1 MMDTLLNQRLS
12 GMVLAG
18 LAFASNGMAGDAVPD
33 PVVATMNAPAVTAVG
48 PVDQALMDRAVRWT
62 RDNLAVDVPVRV
74 TTAPETITLNSAATA
89 LSEQVG
95 ERDAGLVALVWT
107 DEPEPVHGFMWPDA
121 RVVIVNVRVLMADGA
136 DEETIAR
143 RIERQ
148 VIRGVA
154 MLYGLEAS
162 PNPLSAMWNYTT
174 LEQLD
179 AIGRNLDPPWLRKL
193 QQQAEAWGV
202 AIDTNSS
209 FFLLR

>member
-1 MMDTLLNQRLS
+1 MMHTLLKQMLS
-12 GMVLAG
+12 GVVLAG
-18 LAFASNGMAGDAVPD
+18 VAFASSAMAEDVVPE
-33 PVVATMNAPAVTAVG
+33 PVGTMMNAPAVTAVG
-48 PVDQALMDRAVRWT
+48 PVDQALMDRAVRWSQ
-62 RDNLAVDVPVRV
+62 DNLAVEVPTRV
-74 TTAPETITLNSAATA
+74 TTPPEVITLNSAAKA

-95 ERDAGLVALVWT
+95 DQDAGLVALVWT

-121 RVVIVNVRVLMADGA
+121 RVVIVNVRTLMTDGA

-148 VIRGVA
+148 VIRGIA

-202 AIDTNSS
+202 AVDTSSS